1 MKQRIIQRLN
11 EEMKIAE
18 DGMDN
23 NTFNPNYYIA
33 IIHSLRDL
41 RNL

>member
-1 MKQRIIQRLN
+1 MKQRIIQRLH
-11 EEMKIAE
+11 EEKKLVE
-18 DGMDN
+18 DSMAVG
-23 NTFNPNYYIA
+23 TFNYYIA